1 MPLGQAARSAYD
13 TLVSIASPREQ
24 LVDPHVPCSTPLCSP
39 GSAISFAN
47 ESQFLLVS
55 HASMAEVEKGRR
67 VAVHTLQLSVTI
79 QLTPP
84 HPNAQVNER
93 RDDATA
99 PAVPIDRFRGNF
111 TVHCDTAFV
120 EDNWASVVIGTQVFR
135 VVGGCQ
141 RCQMVCVDQV
151 IGSVSREPLRTLATF
166 RRFRGRTFFGIH
178 LVHDRDKSTAPY
190 TIRSGM
196 PLVAENHVDDE
207 PG

>member
-55 HASMAEVEKGRR
+55 HASMAE
-67 VAVHTLQLSVTI
+67 
-79 QLTPP
+79 
-84 HPNAQVNER
+84 VNER